1 VTPQDSSTWK
11 TVDALAVFVANLYIL
26 DGTSGQVWKH
36 ESFPGT
42 PFQRAQAYLTEP
54 IQTGTGRSL
63 AVDQDIWI
71 VTTQGD
77 ILRFRRLTTSFT
89 ASRVDFTPRWNGV
102 PLKPT
107 AVQAIDVQR
116 SIYFLDAPNRVV
128 VQMSRDGGELARF
141 TLPANLPDPS
151 AFYVSEGSRT
161 IFTIHGSKVVATEL
175 RA

>member
-1 VTPQDSSTWK
+1 
-11 TVDALAVFVANLYIL
+11 
-26 DGTSGQVWKH
+26 
-36 ESFPGT
+36 
-42 PFQRAQAYLTEP
+42 LTEP
-54 IQTGTGRSL
+54 IPSGTGRSL

-71 VTTQGD
+71 VTAQGD

-89 ASRVDFTPRWNGV
+89 ASRVDFVPRWTGA

-107 AVQAIDVQR
+107 AVQAIDIQR
-116 SIYFLDAPNRVV
+116 AVYFLDAPNRVV
-128 VQMSRDGGELARF
+128 IQMNRDGGEIARF
-141 TLPANLPDPS
+141 ALPPNLPAPS